1 MPEKTDTNILIEDGK
16 IMLPFGG
23 KAVEVRALTIEKSV
37 AWVKE
42 VKNAWF
48 TQAKINADARGID
61 IKGKKDADLIKEFQ
75 GAIEAGAGG
84 DMIMIRDL
92 LVKYGIPAKTVNAGT
107 VDEILSAFDKCYATE
122 NPTRRFWQA
131 VMTPPA

>member
-1 MPEKTDTNILIEDGK
+1 MNHRTLLMLALLTTGCGRYDIDPGHYTEEVGLWDPQSALPTDAGLFVRLTRAGDVALLTPGK
-16 IMLPFGG
+16 DT
-23 KAVEVRALTIEKSV
+23 VRVHLD
-37 AWVKE
+37 
-42 VKNAWF
+42 
-48 TQAKINADARGID
+48 DAEID
-61 IKGKKDADLIKEFQ
+61 S
-75 GAIEAGAGG
+75 IEAGAGG